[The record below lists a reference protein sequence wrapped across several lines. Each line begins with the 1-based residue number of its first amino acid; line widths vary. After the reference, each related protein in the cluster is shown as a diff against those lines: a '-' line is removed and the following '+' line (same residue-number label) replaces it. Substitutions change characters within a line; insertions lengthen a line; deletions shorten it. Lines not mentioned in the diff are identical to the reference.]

1 MSAGLEFETRERI
14 QNVVEE
20 VTQGPLSSLSIQ
32 NQDTDAE
39 SSSTLNVPE
48 LTEEVVNRSLSS
60 DDEGED
66 EFQDARD
73 KISPSNESVDNMP
86 TGCIEQDKHIFVLS
100 EAGKPIYILHGDDD
114 NDQMVA
120 MCGVMQAL
128 VSYVADCD
136 DSIRSI
142 RTPEMT
148 IVFLSRPPL
157 LLVGSCRNHLT
168 SQQLSVQLTYIYN
181 QILSVVTLSQ
191 LTKIFDQKRNYDLR
205 KMLGGSE
212 RLIDHLSTSMDTDP
226 SFFLSAVRCLPLAPS
241 VRDVVSESI
250 IKYCSKKKNVVFSV
264 VMARNQ
270 LITLVRM
277 KNYFIHPA
285 DLHLLFNL
293 VNATENFRNS
303 ETWTPICLPKFESSG
318 FLHAHVSYI
327 SNDICLVLISVDRNS
342 FFELS
347 EARLKIKERL
357 ERHNTIQCIDNGL
370 ENAEYDC
377 QSLDLPEIRYF
388 VYKSRT
394 SAQYTSPSPGLCY
407 RTPDQLLR
415 LHSIFLS
422 IQNRFLVA
430 SRPVK
435 LSYFATSN
443 EIILGWITNSFELFA
458 VLPPTS
464 TKMTVLTAV
473 NKLLR
478 WVKKEEEKLFI
489 LTAPTF

>member
-1 MSAGLEFETRERI
+1 MSAGLEFEKTERI
-14 QNVVEE
+14 ENIGEE
-20 VTQGPLSSLSIQ
+20 VIEGPLSTVSVQSEDVTQ
-32 NQDTDAE
+32 
-39 SSSTLNVPE
+39 SSSTLVPQ
-48 LTEEVVNRSLSS
+48 LTEEIISRDISS
-60 DDEGED
+60 DDEVDD

-73 KISPSNESVDNMP
+73 EISPTNESTEYMLSDCSKQN
-86 TGCIEQDKHIFVLS
+86 KHMFVLS
-100 EAGKPIYILHGDDD
+100 EAGKPIYVLHGDEDD
-114 NDQMVA
+114 HQIVA

-168 SQQLSVQLTYIYN
+168 SQQLSVQLTYVYN

-212 RLIDHLSTSMDTDP
+212 RLIDHLSASMDTDP

-264 VMARNQ
+264 VLARNH

-357 ERHNTIQCIDNGL
+357 ERHNTIQYIENGL

-377 QSLDLPEIRYF
+377 QSLDLADIRYF
-388 VYKSRT
+388 LYKSRT

-407 RTPDQLLR
+407 RTSEQLLR

-435 LSYFATSN
+435 LSYFSTSN
-443 EIILGWITNSFELFA
+443 EIILGWITGSFELFA